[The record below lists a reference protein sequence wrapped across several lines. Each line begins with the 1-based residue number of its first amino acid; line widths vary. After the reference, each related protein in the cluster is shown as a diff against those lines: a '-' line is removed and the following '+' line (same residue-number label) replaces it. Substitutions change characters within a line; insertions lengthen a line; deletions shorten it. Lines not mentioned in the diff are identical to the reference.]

1 MINHSSNPNSLPI
14 TVGSW
19 GGRVTLPDGTLG
31 ERPWEYFNSKFLPW
45 VKGECDRLGFDY
57 KKICPYPNGYYVR
70 DPQEPYPVPTAPNG
84 TPIYNIIYPTEIVT
98 EYVTDDNGEPVTDSN
113 GEPLTET
120 VYETMTDTNGQPITE
135 TELATVPSE
144 LYDAEYSFDIPGLPE
159 LPTEYTVPEMELPDS
174 SILAGIGGL
183 FQAVGAVLESSG
195 IFGILPFVFFTAFL
209 IYLLAKIGG

>member
-1 MINHSSNPNSLPI
+1 
-14 TVGSW
+14 
-19 GGRVTLPDGTLG
+19 
-31 ERPWEYFNSKFLPW
+31 
-45 VKGECDRLGFDY
+45 
-57 KKICPYPNGYYVR
+57 
-70 DPQEPYPVPTAPNG
+70 
-84 TPIYNIIYPTEIVT
+84 
-98 EYVTDDNGEPVTDSN
+98 
-113 GEPLTET
+113 
-120 VYETMTDTNGQPITE
+120 MTDTNGQPITE